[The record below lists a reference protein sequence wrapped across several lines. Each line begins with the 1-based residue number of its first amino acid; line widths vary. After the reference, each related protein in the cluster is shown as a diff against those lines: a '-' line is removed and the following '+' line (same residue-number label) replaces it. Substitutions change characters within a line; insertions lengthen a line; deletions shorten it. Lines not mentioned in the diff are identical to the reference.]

1 MGWYI
6 NYEVEFDKNVEWNDD
21 DVRDCLTLF
30 NVLHLYLRDLEKPRV
45 ILCLYSQT
53 SIEDILA
60 ALKNLYPVGMRYQIY
75 NTGNWSRV

>member
-6 NYEVEFDKNVEWNDD
+6 NYEVEFNNTIEWDD
-21 DVRDCLTLF
+21 IAVKHCLEPF

-45 ILCLYSQT
+45 ILCVYSQN

-60 ALKNLYPVGMRYQIY
+60 VLKNLYPVGMRYQIY
-75 NTGNWSRV
+75 NTGNWSTI